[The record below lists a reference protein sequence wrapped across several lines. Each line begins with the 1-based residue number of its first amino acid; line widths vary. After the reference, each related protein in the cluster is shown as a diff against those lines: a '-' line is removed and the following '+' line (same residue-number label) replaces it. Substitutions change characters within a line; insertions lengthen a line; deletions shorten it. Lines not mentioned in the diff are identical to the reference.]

1 MRKNTYN
8 FNHNHNHPSQ
18 QQQKRQEDYKEQQEY
33 SEILTKS
40 TILPHLST
48 LDAGDVIE
56 CYALIRNAKLQS
68 VHGKTNNGYNKKTG
82 HPASYLNSY
91 PQEDY
96 NNSNNDEDSNEYI
109 QVRKSAI
116 AFRYKPKSSSPD
128 STMKSPFELTL
139 EYGPQRIGSMQEFEA
154 MPNINGMMRG
164 LDGNNGENT
173 KNTNSGG
180 YVSWEN
186 HCK

>member
-1 MRKNTYN
+1 MRKNTN
-8 FNHNHNHPSQ
+8 KNNHQHHSQHSQ
-18 QQQKRQEDYKEQQEY
+18 QQQKRKEDYKQQKEY

-68 VHGKTNNGYNKKTG
+68 VHGSNNNSNSDGS
-82 HPASYLNSY
+82 SYLNSY
-91 PQEDY
+91 PQNDY
-96 NNSNNDEDSNEYI
+96 NDNGNNEYI

-128 STMKSPFELTL
+128 STMKTPFELTL

-154 MPNINGMMRG
+154 MPNVNGHMRG
-164 LDGNNGENT
+164 LDTSSSGSSSSGNN
-173 KNTNSGG
+173 G

-186 HCK
+186 HCE